1 MAEISIPA
9 ETFPHIVFSRV
20 TVARAIKQLA
30 ASLERSFG
38 HDLSRHAVWLGEAGL
53 YWSDGDEPGDVFVIE
68 TAANL
73 ITNSPN
79 PAGMSVAV
87 STILPGLTHSRKVRI
102 RDTRRDFSE
111 LVRAEEVIHAL
122 GADGNTTTI
131 GYGYDGG
138 WG

>member
-1 MAEISIPA
+1 M
-9 ETFPHIVFSRV
+9 
-20 TVARAIKQLA
+20 
-30 ASLERSFG
+30 
-38 HDLSRHAVWLGEAGL
+38 
-53 YWSDGDEPGDVFVIE
+53 YWSDGDEPGDVFVVE

-87 STILPGLTHSRKVRI
+87 STILPGLTHSREVRI

-111 LVRAEEVIHAL
+111 LVRAEEVIHTL
-122 GADGNTTTI
+122 GVDGNTTTI
-131 GYGYDGG
+131 GYGANQG

>member
-1 MAEISIPA
+1 M
-9 ETFPHIVFSRV
+9 
-20 TVARAIKQLA
+20 
-30 ASLERSFG
+30 
-38 HDLSRHAVWLGEAGL
+38 
-53 YWSDGDEPGDVFVIE
+53 FVVE

-87 STILPGLTHSRKVRI
+87 STILPGLTHSREVRI

-111 LVRAEEVIHAL
+111 LVRAEEVIHTL
-122 GADGNTTTI
+122 GTDGNTTTI